1 MRLGLP
7 LTPASEASGGVGGP
21 GAHPR
26 QGGQAKRRT
35 CLAPYPTGPPHPP
48 TPAGDVGGAGPPFRA
63 PPRPCDPLSFVSL
76 HQVMPIQ
83 ETTAPEIHIFEDKY
97 Y

>member
-21 GAHPR
+21 GVPPR

-35 CLAPYPTGPPHPP
+35 YLAPYPAAQPHPYD
-48 TPAGDVGGAGPPFRA
+48 TR
-63 PPRPCDPLSFVSL
+63 
-76 HQVMPIQ
+76 Q
-83 ETTAPEIHIFEDKY
+83 
-97 Y
+97 